1 LEAED
6 GRQFVKY
13 TFYRVS
19 PEWRRLD
26 SESKSRGKREVAAV
40 VGELSDRMM
49 IRPYT
54 LTGTRADADFFFWTV
69 ALDLEDLQTLSTR
82 IYSTHMGGYL
92 TMPHS
97 FLAMTRKSQYIDKH
111 SHEGQEGSR
120 LKIRP
125 LGSKYL
131 FVYPFVKSREWY
143 LLPLEERQAMMDAHI
158 KVGHKYPRVR
168 INTSYSFGLDD
179 QDFVVSF
186 ESDHPGD
193 FLDLVMELRE
203 TEGSKYTVRDT
214 PIFTGVSAVIDE
226 ALDAVGD

>member
-1 LEAED
+1 MSAED

-26 SESKSRGKREVAAV
+26 AESKAQGKREVAAV
-40 VGELSDRMM
+40 VGEMSDRMM
-49 IRPYT
+49 ICPYV
-54 LTGTRADADFFFWTV
+54 LTGTRADADFFLWTV
-69 ALDLEDLQTLSTR
+69 ALNLEDLQALSTR
-82 IYSTHMGGYL
+82 IYSTSMGGYL

-97 FLAMTRKSQYIDKH
+97 FLAMTRKSQYIDRH
-111 SHEGQEGSR
+111 SHEGQEGTR

-125 LGSKYL
+125 IGSKYL

-143 LLPLEERQAMMDAHI
+143 LLPLEERQAMMDTHI

-193 FLDLVMELRE
+193 FLDPRHGV
-203 TEGSKYTVRDT
+203 
-214 PIFTGVSAVIDE
+214 TGDE
-226 ALDAVGD
+226 RQHVHGAGHADLHGRLDGNRRGPRRAG